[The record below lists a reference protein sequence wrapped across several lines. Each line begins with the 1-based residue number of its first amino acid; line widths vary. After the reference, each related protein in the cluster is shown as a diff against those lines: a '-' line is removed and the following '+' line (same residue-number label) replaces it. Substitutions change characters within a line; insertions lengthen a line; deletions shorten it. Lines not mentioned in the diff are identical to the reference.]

1 MPACGVIFAG
11 GSCNR
16 LFEMRPEGGRSSDC
30 RSDDKAGPKSG
41 GGNPQ
46 TPAESPDGVDVTL
59 IRWMLAKSPRER
71 LLATQAAARAI
82 LRLRNARS
90 GS

>member
-1 MPACGVIFAG
+1 M
-11 GSCNR
+11 
-16 LFEMRPEGGRSSDC
+16 LKTESSDC
-30 RSDDKAGPKSG
+30 ELRGKNDPASC
-41 GGNPQ
+41 GGN
-46 TPAESPDGVDVTL
+46 AISAARNPDGADVTL

>member
-1 MPACGVIFAG
+1 
-11 GSCNR
+11 
-16 LFEMRPEGGRSSDC
+16 
-30 RSDDKAGPKSG
+30 
-41 GGNPQ
+41 
-46 TPAESPDGVDVTL
+46 VDVTL
-59 IRWMLAKSPRER
+59 IRWMLAMSPRKR

>member
-1 MPACGVIFAG
+1 
-11 GSCNR
+11 
-16 LFEMRPEGGRSSDC
+16 
-30 RSDDKAGPKSG
+30 
-41 GGNPQ
+41 
-46 TPAESPDGVDVTL
+46 VDVTL

-71 LLATQAAARAI
+71 LLATQSAARAI